1 MRVEIHVRPGGSRT
15 SVGGQHD
22 GALVVRVVEPA
33 DEGRATKA
41 ALRAVADALSI
52 SHRSVTLV
60 LGASSR
66 RKVIDIEAKPAKV
79 ESVELAVARLRSR
92 TDPRSK

>member
-1 MRVEIHVRPGGSRT
+1 MRVDIHVRPGASRS

-33 DEGRATKA
+33 DGGRATNA
-41 ALRAVADALSI
+41 ALRAVADALTI
-52 SHRSVTLV
+52 PRRSVTLV
-60 LGASSR
+60 RGATSR
-66 RKVIDIEAKPAKV
+66 RKLIDIEAKPPKD

-92 TDPRSK
+92 TDPPST